1 MKSRLGKV
9 PLGKLIAGCGAAVL
23 VAVLGVVAVQAEEVS
38 SCWADF
44 DSFTDK
50 KVFPDAY
57 TVRLIDTY
65 DDPALRAAQRDPA
78 YQAAT
83 SFTGDEAIGGPVW
96 TIATPG
102 PNPVL
107 TDELG
112 LLTAR
117 GGADPGDLAMYE
129 GRNGK
134 RHWMR
139 TADAPA
145 DYFMKNLRA
154 LTFVPQSDG
163 STNVIGAD
171 ARSGYLQWCQSVPLS
186 PAKSQAGNASGW
198 VTGTTGNGR
207 TVLLVG
213 APKGAGPGTSA
224 IAYQDVVTGK
234 VTRQWNVQGIWTD
247 VSSDG
252 KLVYAAGPGAV
263 AAYRP
268 GVAEPVWQAKLPGDP
283 GEVSFAAAEDGRV
296 VVGSRPESGGPGTLT
311 ALDTTG
317 KTLWTIAA
325 TEPEDALLTGDF
337 VVVHENRAGADG
349 VAAYRIADATP
360 VWFTPVPGLKRLA
373 DGGTNG
379 TLLYL
384 PGESGPRVLRVTDG
398 VAQPTTLTAPADRV
412 FVSGQRVIVQ
422 HTVSPELAW
431 TIAYL
436 TPEAQADTGS
446 APEDPR
452 QR

>member
-9 PLGKLIAGCGAAVL
+9 HLGKLIAGCGAAVL

-38 SCWADF
+38 SCWSDF
-44 DSFTDK
+44 DGLTDK

-78 YQAAT
+78 YREAT
-83 SFTGDEAIGGPVW
+83 AFGGDSAIGGPVW
-96 TIATPG
+96 TIANQG

-107 TDELG
+107 TDQLG

-139 TADAPA
+139 AANAPA
-145 DYFMKNLRA
+145 GYFMKNLRA
-154 LTFVPQSDG
+154 LTFVPQPG
-163 STNVIGAD
+163 GTTNVIGAD
-171 ARSGYLQWCQSVPLS
+171 ARSGYLQWCQSVPLRPTAS
-186 PAKSQAGNASGW
+186 ADGDSGW
-198 VTGTTGNGR
+198 VTATTGNGR

-213 APKGAGPGTSA
+213 QPKGAAAGTSA

-234 VTRQWNVQGIWTD
+234 VTRRWNVQGAWTD
-247 VSSDG
+247 VAADG
-252 KLVYAAGPGAV
+252 KLVYAAAPGAV

-268 GVAEPVWQAKLPGDP
+268 GVAEPVWRTELPGGAGTVD
-283 GEVSFAAAEDGRV
+283 FASVANGRV
-296 VVGSRPESGGPGTLT
+296 LVASRPEAGGPGTLT
-311 ALDTTG
+311 ALDTAG
-317 KTLWTIAA
+317 GALWTLDTA
-325 TEPEDALLTGDF
+325 EPEGALPTGDL
-337 VVVHENRAGADG
+337 VLVRENRGGADG
-349 VAAYRIADATP
+349 VAAYRADNGTP

-373 DGGTNG
+373 DGGTDG

-384 PGESGPRVLRVTDG
+384 PGETGPRVLRVADG
-398 VAQPTTLTAPADRV
+398 TAQPTTLTTPADRV

-422 HTVSPELAW
+422 HTASPELAW
-431 TIAYL
+431 TIAYT
-436 TPEAQADTGS
+436 TPSAAGEADT
-446 APEDPR
+446 ATDPR
-452 QR
+452 ER